1 MPKYSVL
8 EVKRMSEKNIHSG
21 HRDRMKKKFLNH
33 GLDVFETHEALEL
46 MLYYAVPYKD
56 TNPLAHKLLREFGS
70 LSTVFDAPF
79 DRLKEA
85 GLTDNQATYIKLIP
99 QLARLYISDKE
110 DNTDKIIDLDSI
122 EKYIISKFIGRN
134 EEHILLLLMDAKFKE
149 VYCGM
154 VSVGSISSTDI
165 PIRKIVDLA
174 MRYNA
179 RSAVIAHNHPSG
191 FAKPSA
197 DDIESTINI
206 GSALG
211 LIGVY
216 LLDHFI
222 VADGDCVSLRQSNHH
237 MNQGSE

>member
-1 MPKYSVL
+1 M
-8 EVKRMSEKNIHSG
+8 
-21 HRDRMKKKFLNH
+21 
-33 GLDVFETHEALEL
+33 
-46 MLYYAVPYKD
+46 
-56 TNPLAHKLLREFGS
+56 
-70 LSTVFDAPF
+70 
-79 DRLKEA
+79 
-85 GLTDNQATYIKLIP
+85 
-99 QLARLYISDKE
+99 
-110 DNTDKIIDLDSI
+110 
-122 EKYIISKFIGRN
+122 
-134 EEHILLLLMDAKFKE
+134 LLLLMDAKFKE

-191 FAKPSA
+191 FAKPSS
-197 DDIESTINI
+197 DDIKSTINI
-206 GSALG
+206 GNALG

-222 VADGDCVSLRQSNHH
+222 VADGDCVSLRQSNHL